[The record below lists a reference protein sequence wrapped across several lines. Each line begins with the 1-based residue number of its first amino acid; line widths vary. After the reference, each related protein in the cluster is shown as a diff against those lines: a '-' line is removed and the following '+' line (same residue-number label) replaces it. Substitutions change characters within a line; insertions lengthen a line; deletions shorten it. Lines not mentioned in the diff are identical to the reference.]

1 MNLVADESVDQPIV
15 DRLRQD
21 GHTVLS
27 IADLDPGIADNAV
40 LRLADQNSAL
50 LLTADKDFGEL
61 VFRMGNIHTGVVLT
75 RLAGL
80 SPETKARIVSAGL
93 LTTGTTF
100 HLLSVSFPLE
110 ESGFAAVRLIP
121 IGLRMRQRRSKADR
135 SRNVAP
141 IAKLALTSAV

>member
-80 SPETKARIVSAGL
+80 FPETKARIVSAAFADHGNDL
-93 LTTGTTF
+93 PSAF
-100 HLLSVSFPLE
+100 SVVSP
-110 ESGFAAVRLIP
+110 GRIRIRRRAVD
-121 IGLRMRQRRSKADR
+121 SDR
-135 SRNVAP
+135 A
-141 IAKLALTSAV
+141 

>member
-75 RLAGL
+75 RLAG
-80 SPETKARIVSAGL
+80 
-93 LTTGTTF
+93 
-100 HLLSVSFPLE
+100 
-110 ESGFAAVRLIP
+110 
-121 IGLRMRQRRSKADR
+121 
-135 SRNVAP
+135 
-141 IAKLALTSAV
+141 